1 LAPASGEAYPSRPI
15 KIIVPTPPGGVA
27 DLLAR
32 TLAQKLSDNGNT
44 TIVENRSGGAGV
56 VGAEAA
62 AKSPADGYTVYMG
75 LHQTQSV
82 LPHLMTKL
90 PYNPAKDFMPV
101 IHVATSATILV
112 VHPSVPAQSVQ
123 ELVAYAKAN
132 PGRVTYASQ
141 GNGSLGH
148 IGGALFKQAAGID
161 IVHVPYRGAAPAIQ
175 DLIAGHVSM
184 MFDIVPL
191 AMPQIAT
198 GKVRALAVTTPQRVP
213 VVPNVPTMTEAGL
226 PAVQGGPWFGLLV
239 PAGTPAAAVAWLNA
253 ETKKVFSAR
262 ETHDY
267 FIAQGLSLPLGAP
280 EDFAAHIAAETE
292 RWGEII
298 RQAGI
303 RLE

>member
-1 LAPASGEAYPSRPI
+1 
-15 KIIVPTPPGGVA
+15 
-27 DLLAR
+27 
-32 TLAQKLSDNGNT
+32 
-44 TIVENRSGGAGV
+44 
-56 VGAEAA
+56 
-62 AKSPADGYTVYMG
+62 MG

-82 LPHLMTKL
+82 LPHLVATL
-90 PYNPAKDFMPV
+90 PYDPVKDFIPV

-123 ELVAYAKAN
+123 ELVSYAKAN

-148 IGGALFKQAAGID
+148 IGGVLFKQTAGID

-175 DLIAGHVSM
+175 DLIAGHVFM

-191 AMPQIAT
+191 AMPQIAA

-213 VVPNVPTMTEAGL
+213 VVPNVPTMTQARL

-239 PAGTPAAAVAWLNA
+239 PAGTPAAAVEWLNA
-253 ETKKVFSAR
+253 ETKKIFSAR
-262 ETHDY
+262 EVRDY
-267 FIAQGLSLPLGAP
+267 FIAQGLSLPLGTPA
-280 EDFAAHIAAETE
+280 EFAAHIAMETE
-292 RWGEII
+292 RWGKII